1 MLNRLMSPRNNFQW
15 TVFHVLLGIVSTLT
29 PFAIIGWVYLVI
41 LTTFPAAIGGLQ
53 RGRYVVFIALLCYL
67 VSFEMLDRMAK
78 TSPFL
83 PLELGKYML
92 IAFMLLGLLLRGV
105 RSSKGIWMAILIS
118 PALFY
123 DLSGRVIFF
132 DIINNY
138 FGALGLALGI
148 ACLYRVN
155 LDKGSLDNI
164 LRLIWL
170 GSLGALAHSYIETPQ
185 FEEIEFGFGANFY
198 TTGGASSNQVATIM
212 GLGMF
217 LTFYAILQRLK
228 FSGYFLLDIGI
239 MLLFAFQGL
248 LTFSRGGMLIALL
261 CMLILYFF
269 LNRERVTKNRGR
281 TVVIILALAAGI
293 YGIFQATN
301 EISGGKLLLRYQGE
315 TQGTYGGYKEKTL
328 DVATSGRLGIL
339 QKDIALWLEHPLLG
353 VGVGASRYL
362 RGKVSAHIELTR
374 LLSEH
379 GVPGLMYF
387 LLQLVVFYRTYRLQR
402 DPLMRGVVLSLFAM
416 ALLTAFHSAMR
427 TYVSPVFMALANLN
441 VYRQLPQV
449 KTSVPARPVSLNV
462 QDTGG

>member
-1 MLNRLMSPRNNFQW
+1 MLNQLMSPRNNFQW

-29 PFAIIGWVYLVI
+29 PFAIIGWFYLVF

-78 TSPFL
+78 TAPFL
-83 PLELGKYML
+83 PVELGKYMV
-92 IAFMLLGLLLRGV
+92 IAFMLLGLLVRGA
-105 RSSKGIWMAILIS
+105 RSSRGIWMAILVS

-123 DLSGRVIFF
+123 DLSGNVVFF

-185 FEEIEFGFGANFY
+185 FEEIEFGFGANFFA
-198 TTGGASSNQVATIM
+198 TGGASSNQVATIM

-217 LTFYAILQRLK
+217 LTFYAILQRLRY
-228 FSGYFLLDIGI
+228 SGYFLLDIGI

-269 LNRERVTKNRGR
+269 FNRERVTKNRGR
-281 TVVIILALAAGI
+281 TVVVILALAAGI
-293 YGIFQATN
+293 YGIFQVTN
-301 EISGGKLLLRYQGE
+301 QISGGKLLLRYQGE
-315 TQGTYGGYKEKTL
+315 TQGTYGGYKEKTF
-328 DVATSGRLGIL
+328 DVATSGRFGIL
-339 QKDIALWLEHPLLG
+339 QKDIALWLENPLLG
-353 VGVGASRYL
+353 VGAGASRYL
-362 RGKVSAHIELTR
+362 RGAVSAHTELSR

-379 GVPGLMYF
+379 GVPGLIYF
-387 LLQLVVFYRTYRLQR
+387 LLQLAVFYRAYRYQR

-416 ALLTAFHSAMR
+416 ALLTSFHSAMR
-427 TYVSPVFMALANLN
+427 TYVTPLFMALANLN
-441 VYRQLPQV
+441 IYRQLPQV
-449 KTSVPARPVSLNV
+449 KVPAPVRPVSLNV
-462 QDTGG
+462 QETGG